1 MALREFDSVKVGDQ
15 LPERVI
21 PLTRGDL
28 VNYAGVSGDLNP
40 IHWDDEIAKQ
50 VGLDTAIAH
59 GMLTMGL
66 GGGYVTSWVGDPA
79 AVTEYNVR
87 FTAVVPVPNDGVGAE
102 IVFNGRV
109 KSVDAES
116 KSIDHRAVRHDRGKE
131 DLRPRHRDREAGV
144 AHGTQDRHPGD
155 GRIATPTPSSSVASR
170 SASTRRAIKSDDPAT
185 FDEAAAAELGHDDAH
200 RAAHLRVDLRRDD
213 PEALLRERRRRPG
226 DHADRPGRPEVP
238 SSTGRSRS
246 VTR

>member
-1 MALREFDSVKVGDQ
+1 MRFIEFVAAATSPADLAEILGETTRTMGYDYFALAHHVDLRGAPPSTIRLHNYPDRWVDYFDRNGLASADPIHRASQRTTVGFLWHWVPQ
-15 LPERVI
+15 MI
-21 PLTRGDL
+21 PLTRQDL

-109 KSVDAES
+109 KSIEPET
-116 KSIDHRAVRHDRGKE
+116 KSVTIALSATTGGKKIFGRAV
-131 DLRPRHRDREAGV
+131 
-144 AHGTQDRHPGD
+144 
-155 GRIATPTPSSSVASR
+155 ATAKL
-170 SASTRRAIKSDDPAT
+170 A
-185 FDEAAAAELGHDDAH
+185 
-200 RAAHLRVDLRRDD
+200 
-213 PEALLRERRRRPG
+213 
-226 DHADRPGRPEVP
+226 
-238 SSTGRSRS
+238 
-246 VTR
+246 